1 MKKGKIIISLILTFV
16 LLLSGCQK
24 YNNDKFINGRDYG
37 PSLEFYFEPNS
48 SMRSKYRGYRCIY
61 DDETNQIVPIG
72 GEDVSTLAKGMTCIF
87 SDYRDKVK
95 EKVKEHEKMFQ
106 INGVTRF
113 EDMEIL
119 NYWGEETSYVFVIQ
133 DGKEKMFTVDAR
145 TEIDFAAR
153 KDQKLYFVQNAYWS
167 DKGEGNDYFV
177 KTIIIDLEKDTV
189 DMKDVFLYNKEIEEK
204 FHVNSKVGI
213 PFLDRFK
220 PLDCK
225 LPYISVEDDSIVY
238 CTPFY
243 TSKNGDNAYTEFSY
257 WVQRINISSGNVEDM
272 KIVSGEFAD
281 DFYKTDKGYCV
292 VSHSSK
298 PSDLGWREPVEGIYL
313 THYDNNFN
321 VISRDEIDSSN
332 FNDCAEFFA
341 KHADG
346 KIFIL
351 GHNREN
357 NKNKCSVYDIKSK
370 EIKNAKNTLEGFPSA
385 AQIVEV
391 KNGCRLQFK

>member
-1 MKKGKIIISLILTFV
+1 MKKGKIILSLILISV

-24 YNNDKFINGRDYG
+24 YNNDKFLNGSDYG

-48 SMRSKYRGYRCIY
+48 SMSSKYAGYRCIY

-72 GEDVSTLAKGMTCIF
+72 GEDVSTLAKGMTYTF
-87 SDYRDKVK
+87 SDNKDKVK
-95 EKVKEHEKMFQ
+95 EKLKEHEKMFQ

-113 EDMEIL
+113 EDMEII
-119 NYWGEETSYVFVIQ
+119 NYWGEEKSYVFVIQ

-145 TEIDFAAR
+145 IEIDFAAR
-153 KDQKLYFVQNAYWS
+153 KDQKLYFVQMAFWS
-167 DKGEGNDYFV
+167 ENEKENDYFV

-189 DMKDVFLYNKEIEEK
+189 DIKDVFLYNEEVEEK

-213 PFLDRFK
+213 PFSDRYK
-220 PLDCK
+220 PLDSK
-225 LPYISVEDDSIVY
+225 LPYIWVEDDSIVY

-243 TSKNGDNAYTEFSY
+243 TSKKGDSYTDFSY
-257 WVQRINISSGNVEDM
+257 WLQRIDISTGNVEDM
-272 KIVSGEFAD
+272 KVVSGEFAD
-281 DFYKTDKGYCV
+281 DLYKTDKGYCV

-298 PSDLGWREPVEGIYL
+298 LSDIGWRRPVEGIYL
-313 THYDNNFN
+313 THYDNDFN
-321 VISRDEIDSSN
+321 IISREEIDCSN

-341 KHADG
+341 KHSEG

-357 NKNKCSVYDIKSK
+357 NKNKCSVYDINSK
-370 EIKNAKNTLEGFPSA
+370 KMKNAENTLEGFPSA
-385 AQIVEV
+385 AQIVEM